1 MMLVLL
7 DCVLYKQW
15 RKYVDDIVSFGHCS
29 CPVVSLSYIPRAASS
44 TFPCGGLIA
53 GTLEGGCFWE
63 HIEGTT
69 YTPHILPLESGNCT
83 DIQVEPESRHC
94 LVTYRPGTERT
105 LF

>member
-15 RKYVDDIVSFGHCS
+15 RKYVDDIVSLGHCS

-105 LF
+105 LL